1 MTSLFESLSDGI
13 TQLKNLGEKGNLLL
27 FGPFWL
33 LQLWLN
39 ATFEASLPNKSP
51 VDEEAEEV
59 KNKRVEGI
67 RLAQLTPSDEGK
79 ALRPKFM
86 SYVMMFAKHH
96 EFTSNMAPF
105 ATRKYGPEWFTR
117 PFPSPTKNQEIE
129 SVLI

>member
-1 MTSLFESLSDGI
+1 MILESLYESLSDGI

-39 ATFEASLPNKSP
+39 ATFEASLPNKSL
-51 VDEEAEEV
+51 VDEEVEEV
-59 KNKRVEGI
+59 RNMRVKGI

-79 ALRPKFM
+79 SLRPTLM
-86 SYVMMFAKHH
+86 SYVMMFAKLH

-105 ATRKYGPEWFTR
+105 
-117 PFPSPTKNQEIE
+117 
-129 SVLI
+129 